1 MRTIG
6 KIAVGC
12 FGSLLLATQAQAQE
26 GLAGVG
32 AASAMGAT
40 LGAAAA
46 GGISAGGATRNVGRT
61 QNELMDEGGN
71 GGAPGRMGPGGTTTT
86 TTTTTVVQNEP
97 LNWGTGNGR
106 QIIGQ
111 LLAPR
116 PKVTK
121 PKRSPAAQSRYSRS
135 VSRLTPRQRT
145 KLVMS
150 KYKIPPRGWLAHYLP
165 QDRYKITSGIWK
177 VVSTETDRFYYR
189 ADAPAMLRQS
199 PNRVI
204 GFASWQDAMIAGY
217 RPDPITQPEPGAQLA
232 YMARIT
238 RGPQLTRFVEYAYA
252 GQMTPTNFEATYR
265 YVRQVVR
272 TVNQY
277 PYVRQLLP
285 ETIETILQASLESNP
300 ALIPTSIGG
309 TPIVTTVAPAAV
321 PGGEPGSTSGVPTMP
336 NGSPQPDGAA
346 LAEKREEEFNAFRN
360 RAGGMANVPANR

>member
-12 FGSLLLATQAQAQE
+12 FGGLLITAQAQAQE
-26 GLAGVG
+26 SLAGVG

-46 GGISAGGATRNVGRT
+46 GGVTAGGATRNVGRT
-61 QNELMDEGGN
+61 QNELMDEAGN
-71 GGAPGRMGPGGTTTT
+71 GGRPGAAGPEGTTTT
-86 TTTTTVVQNEP
+86 TTTTRVLEAP
-97 LNWGTGNGR
+97 LNWGTGGGQ

-111 LLAPR
+111 LLTPR
-116 PKVTK
+116 PQAMK
-121 PKRSPAAQSRYSRS
+121 PKRPPAAQSRYARR
-135 VSRLTPRQRT
+135 VSKLNPKQRT
-145 KLVMS
+145 KLVMG

-217 RPDPITQPEPGAQLA
+217 RPDPITQPEPGAQFA

-238 RGPQLTRFVEYAYA
+238 RGPQLTRFVEYAYS
-252 GQMTPTNFEATYR
+252 GQVTPTNFNATYR
-265 YVRQVVR
+265 YIRQVVQ
-272 TVNQY
+272 TVNHY
-277 PYVRQLLP
+277 PYARPLLP
-285 ETIETILQASLESNP
+285 ETIETILQATLEGNP
-300 ALIPTSIGG
+300 DLIPTSIGG
-309 TPIVTTVAPAAV
+309 TPIETTLNVPPAGIS
-321 PGGEPGSTSGVPTMP
+321 PEMP
-336 NGSPQPDGAA
+336 NGMSGPMPGGVPPEIAGQQDR
-346 LAEKREEEFNAFRN
+346 REEEFNNFSN
-360 RAGGMANVPANR
+360 RAGRMANVPANR